1 MPHRFQYDARHPNLM
16 QGQRD
21 TQSSDAAPGNEDRS
35 TIHQPARISALLL
48 SWITLKNDSVRA

>member
-1 MPHRFQYDARHPNLM
+1 M

-35 TIHQPARISALLL
+35 TIHGRVQDIRLVKAR
-48 SWITLKNDSVRA
+48 R